1 MAFGLD
7 LHKILRAMKILKPI
21 TLAFVIVTMLI
32 PVYCFA
38 KEPSSGSALKTF
50 SGSIIDKSTN
60 EDLGG
65 VYLYFEELQK
75 GIYSDQDGKF
85 NLEGIEPGEYNVT
98 VKFISY
104 HDKKLTV
111 KVGTSEDN
119 YTKILLEPIQ
129 P

>member
-1 MAFGLD
+1 MKTLKSVLISLVIAAF
-7 LHKILRAMKILKPI
+7 I
-21 TLAFVIVTMLI
+21 I
-32 PVYCFA
+32 PGYSFA
-38 KEPSSGSALKTF
+38 KEPSSRSALQTV
-50 SGSIIDKSTN
+50 SGSIIDKATQ

-65 VYLYFEELQK
+65 AYLFFEELQK

-98 VKFISY
+98 VKYISY

-119 YTKILLEPIQ
+119 YTKILLDPIQ